1 MDKHNVGDYLEYVG
15 ATLPAVGSGWRK
27 MKCPFHGDKH
37 ASAAINYDENRFKC
51 FGCEVK
57 GDVYDLI
64 MYKEGGKY
72 SEAIKFAENISLPS
86 SGGVRKAHSSSR
98 GVSFNPSSLGRRSE
112 KVSSWDSERRSS
124 RSREL

>member
-1 MDKHNVGDYLEYVG
+1 MDKHNVADYLEYVG
-15 ATLPAVGSGWRK
+15 AILPAVGSGWRK

-37 ASAAINYDENRFKC
+37 ASAAIHYDENRFKC

-72 SEAIKFAENISLPS
+72 SEAIKFAESISLAGSRP
-86 SGGVRKAHSSSR
+86 VRKTSAFSR
-98 GVSFNPSSLGRRSE
+98 GISFNPSSLGRRGQ
-112 KVSSWDSERRSS
+112 KF
-124 RSREL
+124 